1 MPPQAKTGP
10 SKRHWQTA
18 FKPGFDYRALEPRQL
33 LAGDVSV
40 TLKNA
45 DLTIAGDI
53 QGNSLTLRLGE
64 ADQVILQGNQTTLNG
79 GSDPIILPR
88 RLRNVSIDFGTGNN
102 SLQVFGLSLRGD
114 LQVRAEGGN
123 QLIDFQGLTARQI
136 SVRTSSGDD
145 TFSLKDVTARREL
158 TLIASGGD
166 NVVALQGIQS
176 QRQLSVQLGQG
187 NDMVATEQLRI
198 NRDAIFQSSGGDN
211 QILMLGPT
219 RISRLLEIQTG
230 AGDDSISLVPQ
241 RVGQSLTVRRLMI
254 ETGEGDDQVFLDEN
268 CRFQQRV
275 LLDGKEGENLLNN
288 SARFPKRQVI
298 EAFSTD
304 GEIPI
309 NQMVHECWDLLNDRD
324 LDAEPFGEVGLTI
337 NFETQFVSVNS
348 HNPGLSARW
357 DDLAQQAVL
366 LERTGP
372 TIASRAYGM
381 VHTAIF
387 NAWAAYDLSAT
398 PTLHPEL
405 QRPATENS
413 HANKTTAMSFAAH
426 RVLSDLFPSRT
437 QLFDRLMEELGLNRF
452 DTGLDPATPSGIG
465 NLMAQGLL
473 QQRHLDGSN
482 QTGQNP
488 LGTAGVPYSDISG
501 YQAVNSIDSIV
512 DLSRWTPERF
522 PLDAAE
528 GDSQT
533 TQQYLTPH
541 WGSVQPFGEIDWSA
555 IRPGPPKPF
564 LLVDG
569 TVDFANRTI
578 TTATETLP
586 ITRDLIGTVINPAF
600 IQQAE
605 EVVEFSANLT
615 DRQKVIAEF
624 WEDGPG
630 TSFPPGTWMTFG
642 KLISARNNHSL
653 DQDARLFFALGNA
666 VMNAGIGS
674 WEAKGFFDYA
684 RPVRAIR
691 NLAEL
696 GLIGQFNEA
705 LGGYAIE
712 AWVPNQGTQTIL
724 GTQFTTYQKVGGNPS
739 PPFAEFTSGH
749 STFSA
754 AGAEVLRSFTG
765 SDTFNAKIRFQP
777 GLSLFEPGIT
787 PGQLVE
793 LRWPT
798 FTAAAD
804 EAGMSRMYGG
814 IHFMDG
820 NLEGLAHGTQ
830 IGQLTW
836 QTARSYFG

>member
-1 MPPQAKTGP
+1 MPRRANSGP
-10 SKRHWQTA
+10 WKLRWKA
-18 FKPGFDYRALEPRQL
+18 GFDYLTLEPRQL

-40 TLKNA
+40 TLQDN
-45 DLTIAGDI
+45 DLTIVGDD
-53 QGNSLTLRLGE
+53 QGNAITLHLGQNN
-64 ADQVILQGNQTTLNG
+64 QVILQGNQTTLNG
-79 GSDPIILPR
+79 SSDPLIFSR
-88 RLRNVSIDFGTGNN
+88 RLRNVSLNLGAGSN
-102 SLQVFGLSLRGD
+102 SLQLAGLKLRGN
-114 LQVRAEGGN
+114 LQVQTGDGDN
-123 QLIDFQGLTARQI
+123 SIDFQGLTAQQI
-136 SVRTSSGDD
+136 SVSTSVGDD
-145 TFSLKDVTARREL
+145 TFSLVNVTARRGL
-158 TLIASGGD
+158 TLSSSGGD
-166 NVVALQGIQS
+166 NIIALQEIQS
-176 QRQLSVQLGQG
+176 RRELSVLLGDG
-187 NDMVATEQLRI
+187 DDLLATERLRV
-198 NRDAIFQSSGGDN
+198 NRDVYFQSSGGAN
-211 QILMLGPT
+211 QILVLGPT

-230 AGDDSISLVPQ
+230 NGDDSISLVPQ
-241 RVGQSLTVRRLMI
+241 RIDQSLLVRRLMI
-254 ETGEGDDQVFLDEN
+254 ETGEGDDQIFLDEN

-288 SARFPKRQVI
+288 SARFPRNQTI
-298 EAFSTD
+298 EGFSTET
-304 GEIPI
+304 EIPI
-309 NQMVHECWDLLNDRD
+309 NQMVHECWDLLNDRG
-324 LDAEPFGEVGLTI
+324 LDAEPFGEVGLKI

-348 HNPGLSARW
+348 QNPGLSARW

-405 QRPATENS
+405 QRPAAENS
-413 HANKTTAMSFAAH
+413 QANKSTAMSFAAH
-426 RVLSDLFPSRT
+426 RVLSDLFPGRT
-437 QLFDRLMEELGLNRF
+437 ELFDRLMEELGLNRF

-482 QTGQNP
+482 QTGQDP

-501 YQAVNSIDSIV
+501 YQPVNSVDSIV

-522 PLDAAE
+522 PLDAAA
-528 GDSQT
+528 GVAQT

-541 WGSVQPFGEIDWSA
+541 WGGVETFGEIEWSG

-564 LLVDG
+564 LLVPG
-569 TVDFANRTI
+569 TLDFQNRTI
-578 TTATETLP
+578 TTDTETLP

-605 EVVEFSANLT
+605 EVIDFSANLT
-615 DRQKVIAEF
+615 DREKIIAEF
-624 WEDGPG
+624 WEDGGG

-642 KLISARNNHSL
+642 QLISARNNYSL
-653 DQDARLFFALGNA
+653 DQDAKLFFALGNA
-666 VMNAGIGS
+666 VMNAGIGA
-674 WEAKGFFDYA
+674 WEAKGFYDYA
-684 RPVRAIR
+684 RPVRVIR

-696 GLIGQFNEA
+696 GLIGQFDEG

-754 AGAEVLRSFTG
+754 AAAEVLRSFTG

-777 GLSLFEPGIT
+777 GLSLFEPGLT
-787 PGQLVE
+787 PAELVE

-804 EAGMSRMYGG
+804 EAGMSRLYGG
-814 IHFMDG
+814 IHFIDG

-830 IGQLTW
+830 IGQITW
-836 QTARSYFG
+836 QEANRYFG